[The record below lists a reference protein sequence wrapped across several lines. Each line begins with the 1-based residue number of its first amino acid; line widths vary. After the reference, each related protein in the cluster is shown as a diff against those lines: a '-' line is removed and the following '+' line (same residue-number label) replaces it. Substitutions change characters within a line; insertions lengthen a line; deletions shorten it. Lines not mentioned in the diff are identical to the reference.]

1 MPKIDETN
9 ETSTTPRELTPFERV
24 EQRRRERKILQA
36 ILEETQS
43 LVTGL
48 DLVDE
53 IESLGVDRGRVE
65 ELIDQ
70 KIIDLADMMR
80 DRFGM
85 EA

>member
-1 MPKIDETN
+1 MPKTDETN
-9 ETSTTPRELTPFERV
+9 EISTTPRELTPFERFD
-24 EQRRRERKILQA
+24 QKRRERKILHA

-43 LVTGL
+43 LITGL

-65 ELIDQ
+65 ELIDS
-70 KIIDLADMMR
+70 KIVEMAELMR
-80 DRFGM
+80 DRFGV

>member
-9 ETSTTPRELTPFERV
+9 ETTTTPRELTPFERF
-24 EQRRRERKILQA
+24 EQKRRERKILHA

-43 LVTGL
+43 IITGL
-48 DLVDE
+48 DLVEE

-70 KIIDLADMMR
+70 KIVEMADLMR
-80 DRFGM
+80 DTFGV

>member
-9 ETSTTPRELTPFERV
+9 EPTTTPRELTPFERF
-24 EQRRRERKILQA
+24 EQRRRERKILHA

-43 LVTGL
+43 LITGL

-53 IESLGVDRGRVE
+53 IEELGVDRGRVE

-70 KIIDLADMMR
+70 KIVEMAELMR
-80 DRFGM
+80 DTFGV

>member
-9 ETSTTPRELTPFERV
+9 ETSTIPRELTPFERF
-24 EQRRRERKILQA
+24 EQRRRERKILHA

-53 IESLGVDRGRVE
+53 IESLGVDRERVE

-70 KIIDLADMMR
+70 KIIELADMMR

>member
-9 ETSTTPRELTPFERV
+9 ETSTTPRELTPFERF
-24 EQRRRERKILQA
+24 EQKRRERKILHA

-43 LVTGL
+43 IITGL

-70 KIIDLADMMR
+70 KIVEMADLMR
-80 DRFGM
+80 DTFGV

>member
-9 ETSTTPRELTPFERV
+9 ETTTTPRELTPFERF
-24 EQRRRERKILQA
+24 EQKRRERKILHA

-43 LVTGL
+43 IITGL

-70 KIIDLADMMR
+70 KIVEMADLMR
-80 DRFGM
+80 DTFGV

>member
-70 KIIDLADMMR
+70 KIIEMADLMR
-80 DRFGM
+80 DTFGV

>member
-9 ETSTTPRELTPFERV
+9 ETSTITRELTPFERL
-24 EQRRRERKILQA
+24 EHRRRERKILHA

-70 KIIDLADMMR
+70 KIVEMADLMR
-80 DRFGM
+80 DTFGV

>member
-1 MPKIDETN
+1 MPKINTTN
-9 ETSTTPRELTPFERV
+9 ETSTSPRELTPFERF
-24 EQRRRERKILQA
+24 EQRRRERKILHA
-36 ILEETQS
+36 IIEETQS

-53 IESLGVDRGRVE
+53 IEELGVDRGRVE

-70 KIIDLADMMR
+70 KIIELAEMMR
-80 DRFGM
+80 DRFGV

>member
-9 ETSTTPRELTPFERV
+9 ETSTTPRELTPFERF
-24 EQRRRERKILQA
+24 EQRRRERKILHA
-36 ILEETQS
+36 ILEETES
-43 LVTGL
+43 IITGL
-48 DLVDE
+48 ELVDE

-70 KIIDLADMMR
+70 KIVEMADLMR
-80 DRFGM
+80 DTFGV